1 MNITMFLAS
10 ICLLCFLNS
19 CTGSSNRLGYE
30 SDENDTAITL
40 EEKSIE
46 AVDSDTVV
54 CEVYEPPISSGLPE
68 VYSDGR
74 MKINFPSSWQIVQK
88 NSRVTTHTTIAV
100 QIMEKERNDYD
111 FRPNVNVI
119 FSREKHSEPTSQLAR
134 MSYNQAKEAGFAAS
148 LIGISDCEID
158 NCNGSVAEYT
168 ATIEGYKL
176 HIYQYIVKKP
186 DNSTITITMTLD
198 HEKLNQQKNIAQ
210 EIINSIII
218 Y

>member
-119 FSREKHSEPTSQLAR
+119 FK
-134 MSYNQAKEAGFAAS
+134 Y
-148 LIGISDCEID
+148 
-158 NCNGSVAEYT
+158 
-168 ATIEGYKL
+168 
-176 HIYQYIVKKP
+176 
-186 DNSTITITMTLD
+186 
-198 HEKLNQQKNIAQ
+198 
-210 EIINSIII
+210 
-218 Y
+218 

>member
-1 MNITMFLAS
+1 MNRIRTLFAS

-19 CTGSSNRLGYE
+19 CIGSNNRLGYE

-40 EEKSIE
+40 EKSLENI
-46 AVDSDTVV
+46 DSDTVM
-54 CEVYEPPISSGLPE
+54 CEVSDLSISSRLPE

-74 MKINFPSSWQIVQK
+74 IRINFPSSWQIVQK
-88 NSRVTTHTTIAV
+88 NAKVTTNTTIAV
-100 QIMEKERNDYD
+100 QIMERERNDYD

-119 FSREKHSEPTSQLAR
+119 FSKENHSESTSRLAR
-134 MSYNQAKEAGFAAS
+134 ISYNQAKEAGLAAS
-148 LIGISDCEID
+148 LIGISDCKID